1 VGKLHLIALTIALCG
16 LARDASAAAVVQH
29 DFIELELRPR
39 VCTLSARDEECDTV
53 VQAQWRSSRDESL
66 CLLIVGRPEIKRCW
80 EGYSEGVYTMKLVF
94 NEDLVV
100 ELRDM
105 QLQKVLVSEAV
116 TVIKEAMRLRRKRRQ
131 PWSPF

>member
-1 VGKLHLIALTIALCG
+1 MALAAALCV
-16 LARDASAAAVVQH
+16 LAEPGSAGPVVQH

-53 VQAQWRSSRDESL
+53 VQAQWRSPRDESL

-80 EGYSEGVYTMKLVF
+80 EGFSEGVYTMKLAF
-94 NEDLVV
+94 SEDLVV
-100 ELRDM
+100 ELRDP
-105 QLQKVLVSEAV
+105 QLQRVLVAEAV
-116 TVIKEAMRLRRKRRQ
+116 TVIKEALRLRRKRRQ